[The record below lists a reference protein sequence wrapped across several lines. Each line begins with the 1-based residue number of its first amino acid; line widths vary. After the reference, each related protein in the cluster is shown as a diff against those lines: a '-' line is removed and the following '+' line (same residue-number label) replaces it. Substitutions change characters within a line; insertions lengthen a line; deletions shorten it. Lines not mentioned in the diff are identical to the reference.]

1 MQPKWRNIDPPNRFE
16 SVHSTP
22 DFEHW
27 ENADESPDTT
37 VRPTTQF
44 FEDQSKSL
52 ISENDS
58 PDIPFTYSANPYRG
72 CEHGCSYCYARNTHE
87 YLGFN
92 AGLDF
97 DSKIIVK
104 REAPRLFREFLS
116 RKSYQCQSI
125 SFSGVTDCYQ
135 PAERHFRLTRQCL
148 EVALECRQ
156 PVSII
161 TKNALVLRDL
171 DLLVPLANKNL
182 VHVYLSINSL
192 DAELAR
198 SMEPRTSTPLARLR
212 AVKELAVAKVPV
224 GVMAAPIIPSL
235 NDSEIPA
242 VLAAAKEAGAMS
254 AGMVLLRLPL
264 TVEPIFREW
273 LRQAQQEKQGRIEQR
288 IRSTRDGQL
297 NSSQWGDRMRGV
309 GKTAEQI
316 QQLFQVF
323 AQKHGLN
330 ARLAPL
336 DTTQFMPPERSGQK
350 RLF

>member
-16 SVHSTP
+16 SVHSSP

-27 ENADESPDTT
+27 ESSEESPDNT

-97 DSKIIVK
+97 DSKIVVK
-104 REAPRLFREFLS
+104 REAPRLLREFLA

-148 EVALECRQ
+148 EVALECHQ

-171 DLLVPLANKNL
+171 DLIVPLASRNL

-212 AVKELAVAKVPV
+212 AVRELALAKVPV
-224 GVMAAPIIPSL
+224 GVMTAPIIPSL

-242 VLAAAKEAGAMS
+242 VLAAAKEAGAKT

-264 TVEPIFREW
+264 TVEPVFREW
-273 LRQAQQEKQGRIEQR
+273 LRQAQKEKQSRIEQR
-288 IRSTRDGQL
+288 IRSTREGEM
-297 NSSQWGDRMRGV
+297 NSSEWGTRMRGS

-330 ARLAPL
+330 SRLPSL
-336 DTTQFMPPERSGQK
+336 DTTQFSPPEKNGQK